1 MAQFAIRLLTLAAS
15 AAVALTVPAVVPA
28 EAGSGSH
35 HHIKKHK
42 HWRHAARSGW
52 YPGEMQPAV
61 RTTEPICPGI
71 GRSFECKIWPPPYAD
86 DPDRKTFR
94 H

>member
-1 MAQFAIRLLTLAAS
+1 MPQFAIRLLTLAAS
-15 AAVALTVPAVVPA
+15 AAVVLTVPAVAPA
-28 EAGSGSH
+28 KASH
-35 HHIKKHK
+35 QHVKKHK

-52 YPGEMQPAV
+52 YPGQMQPAV

-86 DPDRKTFR
+86 DPDRKVFR
-94 H
+94 Y